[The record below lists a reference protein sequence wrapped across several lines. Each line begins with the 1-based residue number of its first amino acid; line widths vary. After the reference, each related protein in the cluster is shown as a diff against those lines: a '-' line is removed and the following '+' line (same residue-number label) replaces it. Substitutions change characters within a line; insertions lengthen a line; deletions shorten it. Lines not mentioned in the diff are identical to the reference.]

1 MNFVAMNSDLISDS
15 VSHVWLDMYV
25 TAVGV
30 LLYSYKPLDY
40 YEKLP
45 ELKLAI
51 DQIAGG
57 YFSPSQPNL
66 FKDITNSLM
75 YNDR

>member
-1 MNFVAMNSDLISDS
+1 
-15 VSHVWLDMYV
+15 VS
-25 TAVGV
+25 TVGV
-30 LLYSYKPLDY
+30 LLCSYKPLDY

-45 ELKLAI
+45 ELQLAI

-66 FKDITNSLM
+66 FKDISNSLM